1 MPVRCLLI
9 ACVKELM
16 NSCLAKSLTIL
27 STYCRLPSQRE
38 QHCEPRQ
45 RVHNFQHP
53 TQSSHFLTVTISCE
67 CCLRMSLDVH
77 YQPQSVAEISHHSVL
92 SGGRIRQCET
102 SRPRRCLTLS
112 NPAPWQNWMVA
123 YLGYTLRMRTLFH
136 GWPIMVNDTH
146 TRRRRTGCALSTASI
161 LWHFI
166 TVLDTLY
173 YFPLYWHY
181 LAAFCLL
188 FYEIL
193 VNEWMEYRQEICW
206 DDKQPLTSCKPIV
219 FTRCE
224 WLLLI
229 PPCYWRLESQ
239 IFDGYQR

>member
-1 MPVRCLLI
+1 MLSYKGHNVQHCCLKYMKGGIGTQQRIHLLHCGHSYVVVNMEFFTTFHLSPGTAMPVRCLLI

-112 NPAPWQNWMVA
+112 NPAP
-123 YLGYTLRMRTLFH
+123 
-136 GWPIMVNDTH
+136 
-146 TRRRRTGCALSTASI
+146 
-161 LWHFI
+161 
-166 TVLDTLY
+166 
-173 YFPLYWHY
+173 
-181 LAAFCLL
+181 
-188 FYEIL
+188 
-193 VNEWMEYRQEICW
+193 
-206 DDKQPLTSCKPIV
+206 
-219 FTRCE
+219 
-224 WLLLI
+224 
-229 PPCYWRLESQ
+229 
-239 IFDGYQR
+239 